1 MTSGLDNL
9 SLALFTALAP
19 AGVVAFIIMA
29 LARLF
34 AIDHER
40 AVRIDRMIALPFAVA
55 LVGFI
60 ASATHLGTPANA
72 LHVFSGV
79 GTSPL
84 SNEVLAAVMF
94 LFLAGSYWMVAFKV
108 NFPDAAAKPWLL
120 VACLA
125 GIALLACTS
134 QAYAVRTVPTWNTP
148 YSPAN
153 LLLTGLFE
161 GTVLSQLFLA
171 AAKVPLS
178 RWSFLLVGLG
188 AASLAAGVISM
199 LAQNAY
205 LASIANNEISA
216 ASLGAGLP
224 SCHRHLRPRRGW
236 RAPPRQL
243 GPATPSNRVCAPHPA
258 YRRRHP
264 RLRRRLCNTHCVLQS
279 AYDRRILARRN
290 H

>member
-134 QAYAVRTVPTWNTP
+134 QAYLEHTLFTGEPFAHGLIRGDRAKPAVSCRCESTP
-148 YSPAN
+148 ITMELSP
-153 LLLTGLFE
+153 
-161 GTVLSQLFLA
+161 
-171 AAKVPLS
+171 
-178 RWSFLLVGLG
+178 
-188 AASLAAGVISM
+188 
-199 LAQNAY
+199 
-205 LASIANNEISA
+205 
-216 ASLGAGLP
+216 
-224 SCHRHLRPRRGW
+224 C
-236 RAPPRQL
+236 
-243 GPATPSNRVCAPHPA
+243 GPGGGEPCC
-258 YRRRHP
+258 
-264 RLRRRLCNTHCVLQS
+264 RRRLH
-279 AYDRRILARRN
+279 ARPERLSGLN
-290 H
+290 RQQ

>member
-161 GTVLSQLFLA
+161 A
-171 AAKVPLS
+171 DRAKPAV
-178 RWSFLLVGLG
+178 
-188 AASLAAGVISM
+188 
-199 LAQNAY
+199 
-205 LASIANNEISA
+205 
-216 ASLGAGLP
+216 
-224 SCHRHLRPRRGW
+224 SCRCESTPITMEFS
-236 RAPPRQL
+236 PC
-243 GPATPSNRVCAPHPA
+243 GPGGGEPCC
-258 YRRRHP
+258 
-264 RLRRRLCNTHCVLQS
+264 RRRLH
-279 AYDRRILARRN
+279 ARPERLSGLN
-290 H
+290 RQQ

>member
-9 SLALFTALAP
+9 SLALFAALAP

-188 AASLAAGVISM
+188 AASLAAGVVSM

-216 ASLGAGLP
+216 ASLAPGYPLVIGIFALVGAGALLLDGWA
-224 SCHRHLRPRRGW
+224 LRPR
-236 RAPPRQL
+236 
-243 GPATPSNRVCAPHPA
+243 ATECA
-258 YRRRHP
+258 
-264 RLRRRLCNTHCVLQS
+264 RLILRI
-279 AYDRRILARRN
+279 AAAILAFAAVFATRIVFYN
-290 H
+290 LHMTVGF

>member
-84 SNEVLAAVMF
+84 SNEVLACRDVLVPGWILLDGRLQGELSRCCCEAM
-94 LFLAGSYWMVAFKV
+94 
-108 NFPDAAAKPWLL
+108 AARRLP
-120 VACLA
+120 CRNRP
-125 GIALLACTS
+125 LACTS

-188 AASLAAGVISM
+188 AASLAAGVVSM

-216 ASLGAGLP
+216 ASLAPGYPLVIGIFALVGAGALLLD
-224 SCHRHLRPRRGW
+224 SWALRPR
-236 RAPPRQL
+236 
-243 GPATPSNRVCAPHPA
+243 ATECA
-258 YRRRHP
+258 
-264 RLRRRLCNTHCVLQS
+264 RLILRI
-279 AYDRRILARRN
+279 AAAILAFAAVFATRIVFYN
-290 H
+290 LHMTVGF

>member
-188 AASLAAGVISM
+188 AASLAAGVVSM

-216 ASLGAGLP
+216 ASLAPGYPLVIGIF
-224 SCHRHLRPRRGW
+224 
-236 RAPPRQL
+236 APPRRL

>member
-125 GIALLACTS
+125 GIALLGVHLPSLRRAHRAHLEHT
-134 QAYAVRTVPTWNTP
+134 
-148 YSPAN
+148 
-153 LLLTGLFE
+153 LFTGEPFAHGLIR
-161 GTVLSQLFLA
+161 GDR
-171 AAKVPLS
+171 AKP
-178 RWSFLLVGLG
+178 
-188 AASLAAGVISM
+188 AASCRCESTPITMELS
-199 LAQNAY
+199 
-205 LASIANNEISA
+205 
-216 ASLGAGLP
+216 P
-224 SCHRHLRPRRGW
+224 C
-236 RAPPRQL
+236 
-243 GPATPSNRVCAPHPA
+243 GPGGGEPCC
-258 YRRRHP
+258 
-264 RLRRRLCNTHCVLQS
+264 RRRLH
-279 AYDRRILARRN
+279 ARPERLSGLN
-290 H
+290 RQQ

>member
-40 AVRIDRMIALPFAVA
+40 TVRIDRMIALPFAVA

-188 AASLAAGVISM
+188 AASLAAGVVSM

-216 ASLGAGLP
+216 ASLALLLDGWA
-224 SCHRHLRPRRGW
+224 LRPR
-236 RAPPRQL
+236 
-243 GPATPSNRVCAPHPA
+243 ATECA
-258 YRRRHP
+258 
-264 RLRRRLCNTHCVLQS
+264 RLILRI
-279 AYDRRILARRN
+279 AAAILAFAAVFATRIVFYN
-290 H
+290 LHMTVGF

>member
-188 AASLAAGVISM
+188 RRALLPASSPC
-199 LAQNAY
+199 
-205 LASIANNEISA
+205 S
-216 ASLGAGLP
+216 
-224 SCHRHLRPRRGW
+224 PR
-236 RAPPRQL
+236 
-243 GPATPSNRVCAPHPA
+243 TPIWPQSPTMRYPQ
-258 YRRRHP
+258 P
-264 RLRRRLCNTHCVLQS
+264 RLRRATPLSS
-279 AYDRRILARRN
+279 ASSPLSGLARSSSTAGPCDPEQPSVRASSCVSPPPSSPSPPSLQ
-290 H
+290 HALCSTICI

>member
-188 AASLAAGVISM
+188 GG
-199 LAQNAY
+199 
-205 LASIANNEISA
+205 E
-216 ASLGAGLP
+216 P
-224 SCHRHLRPRRGW
+224 C
-236 RAPPRQL
+236 
-243 GPATPSNRVCAPHPA
+243 C
-258 YRRRHP
+258 
-264 RLRRRLCNTHCVLQS
+264 RRRLH
-279 AYDRRILARRN
+279 ARPERLSGLN
-290 H
+290 RQQ

>member
-1 MTSGLDNL
+1 M
-9 SLALFTALAP
+9 
-19 AGVVAFIIMA
+19 
-29 LARLF
+29 
-34 AIDHER
+34 
-40 AVRIDRMIALPFAVA
+40 
-55 LVGFI
+55 
-60 ASATHLGTPANA
+60 
-72 LHVFSGV
+72 
-79 GTSPL
+79 
-84 SNEVLAAVMF
+84 
-94 LFLAGSYWMVAFKV
+94 SYWMVAFKV

-188 AASLAAGVISM
+188 AASLAAGVVSM

-216 ASLGAGLP
+216 ASLA
-224 SCHRHLRPRRGW
+224 
-236 RAPPRQL
+236 
-243 GPATPSNRVCAPHPA
+243 PATPLSSASSPLSGLAALLLDGWALRPEHQVCALHPA
-258 YRRRHP
+258 Y
-264 RLRRRLCNTHCVLQS
+264 S
-279 AYDRRILARRN
+279 AAAILAFAAVFATRIVFYN
-290 H
+290 LHMTVGF

>member
-188 AASLAAGVISM
+188 AASLAAGVVSM

-224 SCHRHLRPRRGW
+224 SCHRHLRPRRAGALLLDGW
-236 RAPPRQL
+236 ALRPRA
-243 GPATPSNRVCAPHPA
+243 TECA
-258 YRRRHP
+258 
-264 RLRRRLCNTHCVLQS
+264 RLILRI
-279 AYDRRILARRN
+279 AAAILAFAAVFATRIVFYN
-290 H
+290 LHMTVGF

>member
-40 AVRIDRMIALPFAVA
+40 TVRIDRMIALPFAVA

-161 GTVLSQLFLA
+161 GIVLSQLFLA

-188 AASLAAGVISM
+188 AASLAAGVVSM

-205 LASIANNEISA
+205 LASIANN
-216 ASLGAGLP
+216 GYP
-224 SCHRHLRPRRGW
+224 
-236 RAPPRQL
+236 Q
-243 GPATPSNRVCAPHPA
+243 
-258 YRRRHP
+258 P
-264 RLRRRLCNTHCVLQS
+264 RLRRATLLSS
-279 AYDRRILARRN
+279 ASSPSSGLARSSSTAGPCDPEQPSVRASSCVSPPPSSPSPPSLQ
-290 H
+290 HALCSTICI

>member
-84 SNEVLAAVMF
+84 SNEV
-94 LFLAGSYWMVAFKV
+94 
-108 NFPDAAAKPWLL
+108 PWLL

-188 AASLAAGVISM
+188 AASLAAGVVSM

-216 ASLGAGLP
+216 TSLAPGYPLVIGIFALVGAGALLLDGWA
-224 SCHRHLRPRRGW
+224 LRPR
-236 RAPPRQL
+236 
-243 GPATPSNRVCAPHPA
+243 ATECA
-258 YRRRHP
+258 
-264 RLRRRLCNTHCVLQS
+264 RLILRI
-279 AYDRRILARRN
+279 AAAILAFAAVFATRIVFYN
-290 H
+290 LHMTVGF

>member
-188 AASLAAGVISM
+188 AASLAC
-199 LAQNAY
+199 
-205 LASIANNEISA
+205 
-216 ASLGAGLP
+216 AGLP

-236 RAPPRQL
+236 RAPPRRL

>member
-161 GTVLSQLFLA
+161 GTVLSQLLLA

-188 AASLAAGVISM
+188 AASLAAGVVSM

-205 LASIANNEISA
+205 LASIANNEVSA
-216 ASLGAGLP
+216 ASLVPGYPLVIGIFALVGAGALLLDGWA
-224 SCHRHLRPRRGW
+224 LRPR
-236 RAPPRQL
+236 
-243 GPATPSNRVCAPHPA
+243 ATECA
-258 YRRRHP
+258 
-264 RLRRRLCNTHCVLQS
+264 RLILRI
-279 AYDRRILARRN
+279 AAAILAFAAVFATRIVFYN
-290 H
+290 LHMTVGF

>member
-188 AASLAAGVISM
+188 AASLAAGVVSM

-216 ASLGAGLP
+216 ASLRRVTLLSSASSP
-224 SCHRHLRPRRGW
+224 SSG
-236 RAPPRQL
+236 
-243 GPATPSNRVCAPHPA
+243 
-258 YRRRHP
+258 
-264 RLRRRLCNTHCVLQS
+264 
-279 AYDRRILARRN
+279 LARSSSTAGPCDPEQPSVRASSCVSPPPSSPSPPSLQ
-290 H
+290 HALCSTICI